1 MGWHRPTISI
11 CYLLFLHNNAAKL
24 VLSGKQRERCDYQNT
39 AKALTHLMQCKK
51 INKKNARQSLFRR
64 KASQVAPLKI
74 FLEMQLLKSFSD
86 GSLSLLWP

>member
-1 MGWHRPTISI
+1 MGWRRPTISI

-51 INKKNARQSLFRR
+51 KKNARQSLFRR
-64 KASQVAPLKI
+64 KALQVAPLKI
-74 FLEMQLLKSFSD
+74 FLEMQLLKSFCN